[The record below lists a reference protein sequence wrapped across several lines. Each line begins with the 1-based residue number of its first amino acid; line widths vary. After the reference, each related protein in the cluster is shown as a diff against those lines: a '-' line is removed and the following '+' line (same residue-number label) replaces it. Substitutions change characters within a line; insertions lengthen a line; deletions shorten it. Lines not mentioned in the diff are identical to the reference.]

1 MMKDNIKRKLHVPNL
16 IEGLTYMN
24 YFLIPTF
31 PSSLTFG
38 CTINLNHHAINKH
51 LTYIVQLQ

>member
-1 MMKDNIKRKLHVPNL
+1 MKENIKRKLHVPNL

-24 YFLIPTF
+24 HFLISTF
-31 PSSLTFG
+31 PSSLVFG
-38 CTINLNHHAINKH
+38 CTINLDHHAVNKH